1 MPTESGLCTRCNVSR
16 IRVRHARE
24 YLIRGGLIVR
34 SQGKGTFR
42 LKSSSSSREVIN
54 GHIEGFWRQQR
65 DLGRTVKARVLGNR
79 IVENADFASRLGI
92 DAQADLIELE
102 RLRRVGGN
110 LHNYICAYPSVA
122 RFPEILEHDFSDGSR
137 YSFIEEQY
145 DVRLARNEAVVRI
158 ENTDSRSLD
167 TFIWIW
173 AGSCWPWIPPSSTDL
188 VRWWHSAWL
197 FNRLRIPK

>member
-102 RLRRVGGN
+102 RLRHVGGN
-110 LHNYICAYPSVA
+110 LHNYICAYLSLHGFRKYSSMISPMDPAITSL
-122 RFPEILEHDFSDGSR
+122 RNNTTSGSPETR
-137 YSFIEEQY
+137 
-145 DVRLARNEAVVRI
+145 
-158 ENTDSRSLD
+158 
-167 TFIWIW
+167 
-173 AGSCWPWIPPSSTDL
+173 P
-188 VRWWHSAWL
+188 
-197 FNRLRIPK
+197 